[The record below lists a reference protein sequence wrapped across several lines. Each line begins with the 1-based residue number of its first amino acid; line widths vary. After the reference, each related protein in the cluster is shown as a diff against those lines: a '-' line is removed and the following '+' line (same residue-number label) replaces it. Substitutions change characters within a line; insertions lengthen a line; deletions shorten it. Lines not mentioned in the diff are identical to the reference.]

1 MLLVSLAYMNDGRP
15 LRQEIIDTA
24 QDLRAFAK
32 TPRLHFLPVVNRKIW
47 IAVFLTIALID
58 IALDNVFNVFFY
70 LIETNGYKP
79 PTVIDENLRD
89 GWVWFTLIIY
99 APLIEEP
106 AFRGWINGK
115 KRNLIALVLLVPV
128 LVYEFTTVPIP
139 FEGAV
144 ALAAVLL
151 IVGTSIWWSTQ
162 ANQPQPVPIWFSNNF
177 RWVVYASAVAFGLI
191 HVGNYTDFEWGPDL
205 LYILPQA
212 VGGLI
217 MTYTR
222 LRIGFRAAMLHHA
235 IFNAYFIATQLMST
249 T

>member
-1 MLLVSLAYMNDGRP
+1 MLLVSLAHMNDGRP

-32 TPRLHFLPVVNRKIW
+32 TPRLHFLPVVDRKIW

-79 PTVIDENLRD
+79 PTAIDENLRD
-89 GWVWFTLIIY
+89 GWVWFTLMIY

-115 KRNLIALVLLVPV
+115 KRNLMALALLIPV
-128 LVYEFTTVPIP
+128 LVYEFTAVPIP
-139 FEGAV
+139 FDGPVAFV
-144 ALAAVLL
+144 ALLM
-151 IVGTSIWWSTQ
+151 IVATSVWWSMQ
-162 ANQPQPVPIWFSNNF
+162 SSKPQPVPTWFSNNF
-177 RWVVYASAVAFGLI
+177 RWIVYTSALAFGLI

-212 VGGLI
+212 VGGLL

-222 LRIGFRAAMLHHA
+222 LRLGLRAAMLHHA
-235 IFNAYFIATQLMST
+235 VFNVYFLVTELL
-249 T
+249 